1 MWDFPDDADLAGL
14 AARRCDGGGVV
25 AAVCHGPSG
34 LVNLRLSDG
43 SYLVA
48 GKRVAAF
55 TNEEEAAVRL
65 TDVVP
70 FLLADALV
78 ARGATHVPADPFAA
92 PVGSDGRLVT
102 GPNPASA
109 RGVPGPVAPPP
120 SGGRPAPPGGRSAAA
135 TR

>member
-14 AARRCDGGGVV
+14 AARIYERGGVV

-43 SYLVA
+43 AYLVA

-55 TNEEEAAVRL
+55 TNEEEAAGRL

-70 FLLADALV
+70 VLLADALV
-78 ARGATHVPADPFAA
+78 ARGATPVPA
-92 PVGSDGRLVT
+92 
-102 GPNPASA
+102 
-109 RGVPGPVAPPP
+109 GPVP
-120 SGGRPAPPGGRSAAA
+120 RPRGSHRRARP
-135 TR
+135 